1 MAASRVHLRQST
13 AVGSTNAHA
22 SKTAKRGAAAF
33 VGVHA
38 GANLGQPPSVGLME
52 GWASLRRI
60 VSWNHS
66 GDAWAT
72 DEPAI

>member
-38 GANLGQPPSVGLME
+38 GANLGQPP
-52 GWASLRRI
+52 
-60 VSWNHS
+60 
-66 GDAWAT
+66 
-72 DEPAI
+72 